1 MSQVGVCCLRSEHR
15 VGIPTWS
22 GSGRRLVE
30 HSTVLLYGATPGRFG
45 RTAPMMPNS
54 SSAPHMMTSVATRE
68 ANTGS
73 EKISCEPLNA
83 PVLLARTCVGLL
95 RSVLSKPLALACIT
109 FAVLLMLAPDQA
121 WARATVEAAVQEPS
135 SSGGLVEMAKKAVA
149 FVLHLDVHLVDLVA
163 KYGAATYAIVFAIV
177 FAETGLV
184 VTPFL
189 PGDSLLFATGALA
202 GLGKLNVIALLA
214 LYASAATI
222 GDAVNYSSMYTFPT
236 VQLIPLDLCMEHL
249 NITCAF
255 FCFAVGKYFGE
266 RAIKSKLIKAEYIA
280 QTEKFYAK
288 YGGKTIVI
296 ARFVPI
302 VRTFAP
308 FVAGV
313 GSMAYKAFAVYNV
326 LGALLWTGVC
336 VGAGYVFGNIPIVQQ
351 NFSLVVLGIIAV
363 SVLPMLYEIGMAWK
377 EKAKKMSGRP
387 GIVSRSGGSLQVS
400 FQ

>member
-1 MSQVGVCCLRSEHR
+1 
-15 VGIPTWS
+15 
-22 GSGRRLVE
+22 
-30 HSTVLLYGATPGRFG
+30 
-45 RTAPMMPNS
+45 MP
-54 SSAPHMMTSVATRE
+54 SVVTRE
-68 ANTGS
+68 ENTGT
-73 EKISCEPLNA
+73 ENLAYDPVNA
-83 PVLLARTCVGLL
+83 PVILARAWDGLL
-95 RSVLSKPLALACIT
+95 RSVASKPLLLTCIT
-109 FAVLLMLAPDQA
+109 LAVMLMLAPDQA
-121 WARATVEAAVQEPS
+121 WARATVETAVQEPS
-135 SSGGLVEMAKKAVA
+135 SSGGLMEMAKQAVA
-149 FVLHLDVHLVDLVA
+149 FVLHLDVHLVELVA

-202 GLGKLNVIALLA
+202 GLGKLNLLALLA
-214 LYASAATI
+214 LYATAATI
-222 GDAVNYSSMYTFPT
+222 GDAVNYSGMCTFPT
-236 VQLIPLDLCMEHL
+236 VLLITLDVCMEHL
-249 NITCAF
+249 NTKRTF
-255 FCFAVGKYFGE
+255 FCFAVGKYFGKK
-266 RAIKSKLIKAEYIA
+266 AIESKVIKAEYIA

-313 GSMAYKAFAVYNV
+313 GSMAYRTFAVYNV

-336 VGAGYVFGNIPIVQQ
+336 VGAGFVFGNIPIVQQ

-377 EKAKKMSGRP
+377 EKAKKTLSGRS
-387 GIVSRSGGSLQVS
+387 GIVSRNGGSLQVS